1 MDRTGILIALEG
13 IDGTGKSTQLRL
25 LTEELSRR
33 GHDVVATREP
43 TNGPFGRRIR
53 DLYVNRRQASPG
65 EELELFMADR
75 RQHVLEVIA
84 PALVAGKIVLT
95 DRYYFS
101 TAAYQGAAGHDP
113 EVILKQ
119 NETFAPVPDLVFLLI
134 LPPAVGIDRIRSLRR
149 EQLNDFEQ
157 EHELCRVAR
166 IFDEIERPFIIR
178 LDGLE
183 GIEEIHHRMLKRIE
197 QLLAERGRSE
207 Q

>member
-33 GHDVVATREP
+33 GHEVVATREP

-53 DLYVNRRQASPG
+53 ELYVNRAQASPG
-65 EELELFMADR
+65 EELALFMADR
-75 RQHVLEVIA
+75 RQHVREVIV
-84 PALVAGKIVLT
+84 PALAAGKIVLT

-113 EVILKQ
+113 EIILRE
-119 NETFAPVPDLVFLLI
+119 NEEFAPVPDLVFMLV
-134 LPPAVGIDRIRSLRR
+134 LPPEVGIDRIRSLRR

-166 IFDEIERPFIIR
+166 IFDEIKRPFIIR

-183 GIEEIHHRMLKRIE
+183 GIEEIHRRMLKRIE
-197 QLLAERGRSE
+197 QFLAAQGIGG